1 MEYPV
6 YNFIKTTQFS
16 FIFSSLFAQFLGPLI
31 TYQSCHQAEYFIKN
45 EEAPKKRYT
54 PYNK

>member
-1 MEYPV
+1 MEYLV

-16 FIFSSLFAQFLGPLI
+16 FIFSSLFAQFFGPLI

-45 EEAPKKRYT
+45 KEAPKKRYT